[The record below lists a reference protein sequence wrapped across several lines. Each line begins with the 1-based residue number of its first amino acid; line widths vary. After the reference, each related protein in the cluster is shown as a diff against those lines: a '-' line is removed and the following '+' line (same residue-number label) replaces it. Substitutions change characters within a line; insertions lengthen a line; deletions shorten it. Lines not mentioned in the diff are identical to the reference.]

1 MKSQLRDKLE
11 VRIYVLFTLVIGNKN
26 LAKNEI
32 LILFTLD
39 IFTQL
44 FVYFIKIK
52 IVQVRNSNEENH
64 REITIFC
71 TDNKI

>member
-32 LILFTLD
+32 LILFTLA
-39 IFTQL
+39 IFIQL
-44 FVYFIKIK
+44 FVYFFKIK
-52 IVQVRNSNEENH
+52 IAQARNSNDE
-64 REITIFC
+64 TIFR

>member
-32 LILFTLD
+32 LILFTLA
-39 IFTQL
+39 IFIQL
-44 FVYFIKIK
+44 FVYLK
-52 IVQVRNSNEENH
+52 RN
-64 REITIFC
+64 C
-71 TDNKI
+71 TVEKK